1 MAIIGIDLG
10 TTNSLAAVWRNHRC
24 ELIPNAA
31 GEYLTPSAVSVEA
44 DGSILVGQA
53 AKERL
58 VSHPER
64 SVAGFKRDMGTA
76 RRFPLGEYVFSP
88 EELSSF
94 LLRSLREDAERYL
107 GQPVTEAVISVPAYF
122 AEGQRAATKRAAALA
137 GLRVERLLNEP
148 SAAAV
153 AGERVRENEQKLA
166 LVFDFGGG
174 TLDVSLVEMFENVV
188 SVVAVSGDT
197 HLGGRDFDAAIAR
210 AFCQECGLEWN
221 RLSARQRGNLLH
233 QAERCKVAL
242 SSQEPVLMSVAD
254 EEISASLILT
264 SEWLLRKCGTLFRR
278 MTAPVRKVF
287 LDAGLPP
294 AELNDLIMV
303 GGSSRMPTVRSYIS
317 RFLKKEPVRKY
328 PPDTAIARGAGIC
341 AGMKEY
347 AKELRDL
354 ILTDICPFTL
364 GVDVINQNEPGR
376 LLMSPIIERNSVLP
390 TSRMGVYS
398 TTRDNQDKVEIRIY
412 QGENRYCADNTYL
425 GKMELS
431 VPPAPAG
438 EQSIRIRFTYDV
450 NGLFEAEAVND
461 LGERARLLL
470 RNGDMTDDEL
480 RIRLQELEKLKL
492 HPREQTANREVTAR
506 GERLYA
512 VTVGRARYQVGQMLD
527 WFQTQLTTQD
537 LLRIANAR
545 WRATRFFD
553 QVEAYLQDADFPSG
567 DWPDGEDPP
576 LEDEL

>member
-1 MAIIGIDLG
+1 MSSIRTDLAMEAFQG
-10 TTNSLAAVWRNHRC
+10 LGREALPGVKVNHWVETGVEVTEVIVRDEQAAREMGKPQGAYLTLECAALRHRDTEARLAVANLLGEELSRLVKPGDTAPVLVVGLGNRHVTPDSLGPRAAEKVLVTRHMFRELPEYADRRMRSVCAVAPGVLGVTGVETGEAVEGLVRSIHPCAVVCVDSLAAGAARRICAAVQMTDTGIRPGSGVGNHRR
-24 ELIPNAA
+24 A
-31 GEYLTPSAVSVEA
+31 LTK
-44 DGSILVGQA
+44 D
-53 AKERL
+53 
-58 VSHPER
+58 
-64 SVAGFKRDMGTA
+64 
-76 RRFPLGEYVFSP
+76 
-88 EELSSF
+88 
-94 LLRSLREDAERYL
+94 
-107 GQPVTEAVISVPAYF
+107 
-122 AEGQRAATKRAAALA
+122 
-137 GLRVERLLNEP
+137 
-148 SAAAV
+148 
-153 AGERVRENEQKLA
+153 
-166 LVFDFGGG
+166 
-174 TLDVSLVEMFENVV
+174 
-188 SVVAVSGDT
+188 
-197 HLGGRDFDAAIAR
+197 
-210 AFCQECGLEWN
+210 
-221 RLSARQRGNLLH
+221 
-233 QAERCKVAL
+233 
-242 SSQEPVLMSVAD
+242 
-254 EEISASLILT
+254 
-264 SEWLLRKCGTLFRR
+264 
-278 MTAPVRKVF
+278 
-287 LDAGLPP
+287 
-294 AELNDLIMV
+294 
-303 GGSSRMPTVRSYIS
+303 
-317 RFLKKEPVRKY
+317 
-328 PPDTAIARGAGIC
+328 
-341 AGMKEY
+341 
-347 AKELRDL
+347 
-354 ILTDICPFTL
+354 TL

-527 WFQTQLTTQD
+527 WFQAQLTTQD